1 MRPGTLS
8 LRLFLLTS
16 LWALFSVALVAFVLS
31 QAYRQNAERRFAE
44 LVTANL
50 YNLLGSVQA
59 DADGKLVGQPDLRD
73 PRYTVFGSGW
83 YWEVS
88 ALSSPA
94 NRLASTS
101 LVDGRITAP
110 KDLPF
115 DANYQRNW
123 TYTDNR
129 GAQLTAVE
137 ARVFLGSGSEIYS
150 FRVTGN
156 RSELSGEVASFTR
169 TMIVLLALFGLGFV
183 IASFVIVTIGLRPV
197 SRASRRLSDIRE
209 GRAERL
215 EGRFPSEIQPLI
227 DETNALIES
236 NRSVIERARTQVG
249 NLAHSLKTPLAVLK
263 NEAGGAPAELRK
275 IILDQT
281 GLMQHQVQAYLDR
294 ARIAARHATVTS
306 RTDVGPV
313 LERLCRVIGKLNPA
327 LTIIPPG
334 PRISII
340 FGGEQQ
346 DFEEIAGNLL
356 ENAARFAREKIKV
369 WAQREMVGDKAMM
382 TLVIEDDGPGMTA
395 EEAKMALGRG
405 MRLDETTPGSGLGL
419 AIVTDI
425 VSEYGGKLTLDRSEM
440 GGLRCMVA
448 LPAR

>member
-59 DADGKLVGQPDLRD
+59 DATGKLAGQPDLRD

-88 ALSSPA
+88 ALSDPA

-101 LVDGRITAP
+101 LVDGRIAAP
-110 KDLPF
+110 QDLQF
-115 DANYQRNW
+115 DENYQRNW
-123 TYTDNR
+123 TYTDDR
-129 GAQLTAVE
+129 GAQLTGVE

-156 RSELSGEVASFTR
+156 RSELSGEIASFTR
-169 TMIVLLALFGLGFV
+169 TMIVLLALFGLGFIV
-183 IASFVIVTIGLRPV
+183 ASFVIVTIGLRPV

-263 NEAGGAPAELRK
+263 NEAGAAPAELRR

-313 LERLCRVIGKLNPA
+313 LERLCRVVGKLNPA

-334 PRISII
+334 PGTTIM
-340 FGGEQQ
+340 FAGEQQ
-346 DFEEIAGNLL
+346 DFEEVVGNLL
-356 ENAARFAREKIKV
+356 ENAARFARDKV
-369 WAQREMVGDKAMM
+369 RVRVKREILDDKAMM
-382 TLVIEDDGPGMTA
+382 TLVIEDDGPGMTD
-395 EEAKMALGRG
+395 EEAKLALGRG

-425 VSEYGGKLTLDRSEM
+425 VGEYGGALTLNRSEM
-440 GGLRCMVA
+440 GGLKCEVA

>member
-59 DADGKLVGQPDLRD
+59 DATGKLAGQPDLRD

-88 ALSSPA
+88 ALSDPA

-101 LVDGRITAP
+101 LVDGLIAAP
-110 KDLPF
+110 QDLQF
-115 DANYQRNW
+115 DENYQRNW
-123 TYTDNR
+123 TYTDDR
-129 GAQLTAVE
+129 GAQLTGVE

-169 TMIVLLALFGLGFV
+169 TMIVLLALFGLGFIV
-183 IASFVIVTIGLRPV
+183 ASFVIVTIGLRPV

-263 NEAGGAPAELRK
+263 NEAGAAPADLRR

-313 LERLCRVIGKLNPA
+313 LERLCRVVGKLNPA

-334 PRISII
+334 PGTTIM
-340 FGGEQQ
+340 FAGEQQ
-346 DFEEIAGNLL
+346 DFEEVVGNLL
-356 ENAARFAREKIKV
+356 ENAARFAKDSVRVRVKREILD
-369 WAQREMVGDKAMM
+369 DKAMM
-382 TLVIEDDGPGMTA
+382 TLVIEDDGPGMTD
-395 EEAKMALGRG
+395 EEAKLALGRG

-425 VSEYGGKLTLDRSEM
+425 VGEYGGALTLNRSEM
-440 GGLRCMVA
+440 GGLKCEVA